1 MMLKRAGRDI
11 IKANK
16 SVRIPLAPLMRRRM
30 RPIRASRMTR
40 NKVGETKYF
49 SITSERNIPENGRH
63 VYIFFH
69 SSYPIKRVYTHAQI
83 SMTEHTHYGIWQPS
97 WNWAYIA
104 ESQDGQQMSNL
115 APEYKWINIV
125 LLFFVCCSH
134 GFSATDGDWVF
145 CLFSLFP
152 WN

>member
-1 MMLKRAGRDI
+1 INMTRKRRSPMLKRAGRDI

-63 VYIFFH
+63 VYVFFTAH
-69 SSYPIKRVYTHAQI
+69 ILSKEFTLMHKY
-83 SMTEHTHYGIWQPS
+83 
-97 WNWAYIA
+97 
-104 ESQDGQQMSNL
+104 L
-115 APEYKWINIV
+115 
-125 LLFFVCCSH
+125 
-134 GFSATDGDWVF
+134 
-145 CLFSLFP
+145 
-152 WN
+152 